1 MLSRKITAAAVA
13 SSFVAGSFIA
23 PATAVADGIDFDFY
37 GSIRT
42 HGEYVRP
49 DNRDESTTPPGV
61 DSYTALRDAYSRLGV
76 RANYVLT
83 DGVSAFG
90 QLELPL
96 DTANLKVQDPY
107 DQGGFGRNDEE
118 NVRVAQIGLAGD
130 FGTVQYGQ
138 QWMPYYNAI
147 SYPVDM
153 FSTYY
158 SGFAT
163 YAVFRVRDSIA
174 YYSPDIHGFSFA
186 ASYSDSGGNE
196 KSTSRIDGS
205 RTQFT
210 ATYSVGD
217 TTISAGI
224 DDRGDD
230 ADSRILGLAISHQIG
245 DLYLAAKYE
254 EFDSDNKAAGA
265 FNRDGNQGFNL
276 FASYTMGR
284 NTFKIMLADVENY
297 GDNVVHLGVD
307 HQFRDD
313 LKFFAEYYYEETTAA
328 ITTKRGGL
336 GDFPAGASGGQVI
349 AAGLRFDF

>member
-1 MLSRKITAAAVA
+1 MLSRKILAAAI
-13 SSFVAGSFIA
+13 AGSFIA
-23 PATAVADGIDFDFY
+23 PTMVAADPIDFDFY

-42 HGEYVRP
+42 HGEHVRP
-49 DNRDESTTPPGV
+49 DNRDEGAGGLG
-61 DSYTALRDAYSRLGV
+61 SYTALRDAYSRLGV
-76 RANYVLT
+76 RANYSLT
-83 DGVSAFG
+83 DGISAFG
-90 QLELPL
+90 QLEIPL
-96 DTANLKVQDPY
+96 DTANLEVQDPY
-107 DQGGFGRNDEE
+107 DQAE
-118 NVRVAQIGLAGD
+118 NVRVGQIGLAGD
-130 FGTVQYGQ
+130 FGTIQYGQ

-147 SYPVDM
+147 SFPVDM

-163 YAVFRVRDSIA
+163 YAVFRVRDTIA
-174 YYSPDIHGFSFA
+174 YYSPDINGFSFA
-186 ASYSDSGGNE
+186 ASYSDSRGNE

-210 ATYSVGD
+210 VSYSVGN
-217 TTISAGI
+217 TTISAGV

-230 ADSRILGLAISHQIG
+230 DESRIFGLAASHQMG

-254 EFDSDNKAAGA
+254 EFDSDNKTSGA
-265 FNRDGNQGFNL
+265 FNRDGNQAFNL
-276 FASYTMGR
+276 FVSYTMGK
-284 NTFKIMLADVENY
+284 NTYKLMLADVENY

-313 LKFFAEYYYEETTAA
+313 LKFFAEYYYEEETAA

-336 GDFPAGASGGQVI
+336 AGFPAGASGGQVI

>member
-1 MLSRKITAAAVA
+1 MLSRKILAAAI
-13 SSFVAGSFIA
+13 AGSLIA
-23 PATAVADGIDFDFY
+23 PTLVAADPIEFDFY

-49 DNRDESTTPPGV
+49 DNRNEGTDPPGV

-76 RANYVLT
+76 RANYGLT
-83 DGVSAFG
+83 EGISAFG

-96 DTANLKVQDPY
+96 DTANLEVQDPY
-107 DQGGFGRNDEE
+107 DQGGFGRDDAE
-118 NVRVAQIGLAGD
+118 NVRVGQIGLAGD
-130 FGTVQYGQ
+130 FGTIQYGQ

-147 SYPVDM
+147 AYPVDM

-163 YAVFRVRDSIA
+163 YAVFRVRDTIA
-174 YYSPDIHGFSFA
+174 YYSPDLNGFSFA
-186 ASYSDSGGNE
+186 ASYSDSRGNE

-205 RTQFT
+205 REQFT
-210 ATYSVGD
+210 VSYNVGN

-230 ADSRILGLAISHQIG
+230 DDSRILGLAASHQMG

-254 EFDSDNKAAGA
+254 EFDSDNKASGA
-265 FNRDGNQGFNL
+265 FNRDGNQAFNL
-276 FASYTMGR
+276 FASYTMGK
-284 NTFKIMLADVENY
+284 NTYKVMLADVENY
-297 GDNVVHLGVD
+297 GDNVIHLGVD

-313 LKFFAEYYYEETTAA
+313 LKFFAEYYYEEETAA